1 MELHTTHSQ
10 HKVRR
15 SVIAA
20 VAAVASAAVLTGC
33 GSSGGTASE
42 STSTEDWPDL
52 SGQSIEVAA
61 AWSGT
66 EQSNFEQVL
75 DEFESLTGATVTYS
89 SYGDNM
95 ATTLNT
101 KIAGGGAPDV
111 AIVSS
116 PALLKTLAQSGDL
129 VAVSEET
136 QELVSANYSSDW
148 ADMAT
153 VDGDL
158 YGVWFKA
165 SNKSTVWYN
174 VDVYDEAGVSAPTD
188 WDGFLDTLQ
197 TLSDAGYY
205 GISVGAD
212 AGWPLTDWFENV
224 YLRTAGGDLY
234 DQLSNHEI
242 AWTDESVTVALQT
255 LSELWS
261 NDQIVQPG
269 GDQRTWNESVAQVFG
284 DTPAAGTVYEGD
296 FVASEISDATS
307 SVLGENALFYNFPS
321 IDGSGDAVVGGGDV
335 AVQLGDNDAAAA
347 LMQFLA
353 TPEAAEIWV
362 QLGGFTSPNQ
372 AVDTSLYPDEI
383 TKQSAE
389 ALTNTE
395 TFRFDMSDLAPSEFG
410 STKGSGEW
418 QILIEFYQ
426 DPSEDNIASIQQEL
440 EDAAAAATGWG
451 N

>member
-1 MELHTTHSQ
+1 M
-10 HKVRR
+10 
-15 SVIAA
+15 
-20 VAAVASAAVLTGC
+20 
-33 GSSGGTASE
+33 
-42 STSTEDWPDL
+42 
-52 SGQSIEVAA
+52 
-61 AWSGT
+61 
-66 EQSNFEQVL
+66 
-75 DEFESLTGATVTYS
+75 
-89 SYGDNM
+89 
-95 ATTLNT
+95 
-101 KIAGGGAPDV
+101 
-111 AIVSS
+111 
-116 PALLKTLAQSGDL
+116 
-129 VAVSEET
+129 
-136 QELVSANYSSDW
+136 
-148 ADMAT
+148 
-153 VDGDL
+153 
-158 YGVWFKA
+158 
-165 SNKSTVWYN
+165 
-174 VDVYDEAGVSAPTD
+174 
-188 WDGFLDTLQ
+188 
-197 TLSDAGYY
+197 
-205 GISVGAD
+205 
-212 AGWPLTDWFENV
+212 
-224 YLRTAGGDLY
+224 
-234 DQLSNHEI
+234 
-242 AWTDESVTVALQT
+242 
-255 LSELWS
+255 
-261 NDQIVQPG
+261 
-269 GDQRTWNESVAQVFG
+269 FG

-389 ALTNTE
+389 ALTNAE